1 MKGYS
6 YKTMNLIMT
15 GTENFSTDCEEA
27 LLWRIT

>member
-6 YKTMNLIMT
+6 YKTMNLIMI
-15 GTENFSTDCEEA
+15 GNENFSTDCEEA